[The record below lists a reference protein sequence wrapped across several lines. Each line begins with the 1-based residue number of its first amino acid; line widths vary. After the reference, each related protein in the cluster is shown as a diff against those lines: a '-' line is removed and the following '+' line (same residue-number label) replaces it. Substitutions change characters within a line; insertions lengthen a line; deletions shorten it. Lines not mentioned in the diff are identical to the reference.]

1 MGRFGDD
8 KIEEVRSRADIVEIV
23 GAHVRIRRAGRN
35 FVGLCPF
42 HNEKTP
48 SFSVNAERGFFHCF
62 GCGAGGSVFNFIMRV
77 EGLTFPE
84 AVRSLAKKY
93 GVTIPEHDVSG
104 PAAGEREAML
114 KANEVAAEFFA
125 HVLWNTT
132 DGALA
137 RDYLKSRGISVET
150 ARAFMIGFAPSRPA
164 SLAKALEKR
173 GLREAGVKVGL
184 IRKHDSVA
192 AVAAAT
198 GAEVYDMFRGRVM
211 FPIRDAQGRA
221 IAFGGR
227 VLDAR
232 LPKYINS
239 PESPLYSKAR
249 TLYGLFEARQA
260 ISSNVAA
267 GKDRAI
273 LVEGYFDVIALWQ
286 AGFKEAVAGCG
297 TALTVEQLRVLSRY
311 TKNVIACFDGDAAG
325 RKASMRALEIFL
337 QAGLLGRG
345 IFIPSGFDPDTFVRE
360 RGAAAF
366 AELTD
371 KSELLVD
378 YFIRDQVEKVGG
390 PNGPPEKRAEA
401 AALVSDMLKLVAN
414 PFEYN
419 LLARRASDMLGV
431 GEEVLRRAT
440 RVKSSRPAGGP
451 PATTPQQ
458 EPRAASLTDQQKVE
472 LQLVALALWFPA
484 RRGQIFAAQP
494 FSHFEDQNLREILQ
508 ELCFSPEEAGT
519 QSVSILDSLSDE
531 QKIYFTAEL
540 VRELTS
546 ESSTANL
553 EDGFEFKIPEF
564 REVDP
569 KMKELHRRKS
579 REKGEEEIASDL
591 TTKCL
596 KILQDL
602 GAVKEA
608 KKLRAIRTSDP
619 MKSDTPEAE
628 AGIRAVIALRRE
640 SRGT

>member
-23 GAHVRIRRAGRN
+23 GAHVRLRRAGRN

-62 GCGAGGSVFNFIMRV
+62 GCGVGGSVFNFITRI

-93 GVTIPEHDVSG
+93 GVTLPEHDVSG
-104 PAAGEREAML
+104 LGAGEREAML
-114 KANEVAAEFFA
+114 KASEVAAEFFS

-132 DGALA
+132 DGAMA

-150 ARAFMIGFAPSRPA
+150 ARAFMIGYAPSRPA

-173 GLREAGVKVGL
+173 GLRDAGIKVGL
-184 IRKHDSVA
+184 VKKD
-192 AVAAAT
+192 AT
-198 GAEVYDMFRGRVM
+198 STISADAYDMFRGRVM

-260 ISSNVAA
+260 ISSSAA
-267 GKDRAI
+267 SGKDRAI

-360 RGAAAF
+360 RGEAAF
-366 AELTD
+366 ADLTE
-371 KSELLVD
+371 KSALLVD
-378 YFIRDQVEKVGG
+378 YFLSEQAVEARGSIA
-390 PNGPPEKRAEA
+390 ERARA
-401 AALVSDMLKLVAN
+401 AQRVAEVLKLVHD
-414 PFEYN
+414 PFQFD
-419 LLARRASDMLGV
+419 LLARKAADLLSI
-431 GEEVLRRAT
+431 GEEVLRKEARGAGRSARPSRFARDTRAT
-440 RVKSSRPAGGP
+440 ANPPPAASGAGGGD
-451 PATTPQQ
+451 AGAKA
-458 EPRAASLTDQQKVE
+458 EIGLI
-472 LQLVALALWFPA
+472 ALALLHPELRNEIAQAGAEANFEEIRLGGVLADLCRTDEPY
-484 RRGQIFAAQP
+484 AA
-494 FSHFEDQNLREILQ
+494 L
-508 ELCFSPEEAGT
+508 EEWIADR
-519 QSVSILDSLSDE
+519 L
-531 QKIYFTAEL
+531 TAEEQGRVSEFAVGPTTDEVEDETQKVSNDL
-540 VRELTS
+540 EKCRALMNDYVVALERRRRIRELGRLRQS
-546 ESSTANL
+546 AGDVST
-553 EDGFEFKIPEF
+553 
-564 REVDP
+564 V
-569 KMKELHRRKS
+569 
-579 REKGEEEIASDL
+579 
-591 TTKCL
+591 
-596 KILQDL
+596 Q
-602 GAVKEA
+602 
-608 KKLRAIRTSDP
+608 
-619 MKSDTPEAE
+619 
-628 AGIRAVIALRRE
+628 AVIDLRRE
-640 SRGT
+640 GRGA

>member
-23 GAHVRIRRAGRN
+23 GAHVRLRRAGRN

-62 GCGAGGSVFNFIMRV
+62 GCGVGGSVFNFITRV

-93 GVTIPEHDVSG
+93 GVTLPEHDVSG

-114 KANEVAAEFFA
+114 KASEVAAEFFA

-132 DGALA
+132 DGAMA

-150 ARAFMIGFAPSRPA
+150 ARAFMIGYAPSRPA

-173 GLREAGVKVGL
+173 GLREAGIKVGL
-184 IRKHDSVA
+184 VKKDGNDA
-192 AVAAAT
+192 
-198 GAEVYDMFRGRVM
+198 YDMFRARVM

-239 PESPLYSKAR
+239 PESPLYSKTR

-260 ISSNVAA
+260 ISSSASS

-366 AELTD
+366 TELID
-371 KSELLVD
+371 KAQLLVD
-378 YFIRDQVEKVGG
+378 YFLSEQATEARGSIAE
-390 PNGPPEKRAEA
+390 RARA
-401 AALVSDMLKLVAN
+401 AQRVAEMLKLVGD
-414 PFEYN
+414 PFQFD
-419 LLARRASDMLGV
+419 LLARKAADLLSI
-431 GEEVLRRAT
+431 GEEVLRKEARGPQSRSATPSRFARDTRANA
-440 RVKSSRPAGGP
+440 SSPPAGAGGGD
-451 PATTPQQ
+451 AGDKA
-458 EPRAASLTDQQKVE
+458 EIG
-472 LQLVALALWFPA
+472 LVALALLHPELRNEIAQSGATANFEEIRLGGILADLCRTDEPYTALEQWIARSVDRRRAGPRQRVRRRSA
-484 RRGQIFAAQP
+484 KRRGRGRDAEGPERSRPMPRARQRLRRCARAAPPHARTRAPAPGRCRRSRPRRPSSRFDGRVAARERSDVHELNECLSDQP
-494 FSHFEDQNLREILQ
+494 LSLLRELATI
-508 ELCFSPEEAGT
+508 
-519 QSVSILDSLSDE
+519 
-531 QKIYFTAEL
+531 
-540 VRELTS
+540 
-546 ESSTANL
+546 
-553 EDGFEFKIPEF
+553 
-564 REVDP
+564 
-569 KMKELHRRKS
+569 
-579 REKGEEEIASDL
+579 
-591 TTKCL
+591 
-596 KILQDL
+596 
-602 GAVKEA
+602 GA
-608 KKLRAIRTSDP
+608 P
-619 MKSDTPEAE
+619 
-628 AGIRAVIALRRE
+628 
-640 SRGT
+640 

>member
-23 GAHVRIRRAGRN
+23 GAHVRLRRAGRN

-84 AVRSLAKKY
+84 AVRSLARKY
-93 GVTIPEHDVSG
+93 GVTLPEHDQSG

-114 KANEVAAEFFA
+114 KASEVAAEFFA
-125 HVLWNTT
+125 HVLWNTA

-150 ARAFMIGFAPSRPA
+150 ARTFMIGFAPSRPA
-164 SLAKALEKR
+164 SLAKALERR
-173 GLREAGVKVGL
+173 GLRDAGVKVGL
-184 IRKHDSVA
+184 VKKDGD
-192 AVAAAT
+192 
-198 GAEVYDMFRGRVM
+198 GAYDMFRARVM

-260 ISSNVAA
+260 ISSSVSS

-273 LVEGYFDVIALWQ
+273 IVEGYFDVIALWQ

-297 TALTVEQLRVLSRY
+297 TALTVEQLRALSRY

-345 IFIPSGFDPDTFVRE
+345 IFIPSGFDPDTFVRQ

-366 AELTD
+366 AELIE

-378 YFIRDQVEKVGG
+378 YFLSEQAGAARGSIAE
-390 PNGPPEKRAEA
+390 RARA
-401 AALVSDMLKLVAN
+401 ANRVAEMLKLVDD
-414 PFEYN
+414 PFQFD
-419 LLARRASDMLGV
+419 LLARKAADLLQI
-431 GEEVLRRAT
+431 GEEVLRKEARGPQSAAT
-440 RVKSSRPAGGP
+440 RNQSSRFARERAATGKP
-451 PATTPQQ
+451 PA
-458 EPRAASLTDQQKVE
+458 ASSGDAGSKAE
-472 LQLVALALWFPA
+472 IGLVAIALLHPELRAEIASSGASANFEEIRLGGVLADLCRTDEAYTALEQWT
-484 RRGQIFAAQP
+484 AQ
-494 FSHFEDQNLREILQ
+494 QL
-508 ELCFSPEEAGT
+508 SPEE
-519 QSVSILDSLSDE
+519 QSRISEFAVGPLTDDIGDDTEKNPNELGKCRALVVDYVGALERRRHAHELGRLRQSAAEVS
-531 QKIYFTAEL
+531 A
-540 VRELTS
+540 RES
-546 ESSTANL
+546 E
-553 EDGFEFKIPEF
+553 P
-564 REVDP
+564 
-569 KMKELHRRKS
+569 
-579 REKGEEEIASDL
+579 GEAAAAA
-591 TTKCL
+591 
-596 KILQDL
+596 Q
-602 GAVKEA
+602 
-608 KKLRAIRTSDP
+608 
-619 MKSDTPEAE
+619 
-628 AGIRAVIALRRE
+628 AVIAHRQQRQE
-640 SRGT
+640 

>member
-8 KIEEVRSRADIVEIV
+8 KIEEIRSRADIVEII
-23 GAHVRIRRAGRN
+23 GAHVRLRRAGRN

-62 GCGAGGSVFNFIMRV
+62 GCGVGGSVFNFITRV

-93 GVTIPEHDVSG
+93 GVTLPEYDVSG
-104 PAAGEREAML
+104 PAAGEREAMV
-114 KANEVAAEFFA
+114 KASEVAAEFFA

-132 DGALA
+132 DGAMA

-150 ARAFMIGFAPSRPA
+150 ARAFMLGFAPSRPA

-173 GLREAGVKVGL
+173 GLRDAGVKVGL
-184 IRKHDSVA
+184 VKKDGNDA
-192 AVAAAT
+192 
-198 GAEVYDMFRGRVM
+198 YDMFRARVM
-211 FPIRDAQGRA
+211 FPIRDAQGRP

-239 PESPLYSKAR
+239 PESPLYSKTR

-260 ISSNVAA
+260 ISSSASS

-311 TKNVIACFDGDAAG
+311 TKNVIACFDGDTAG

-366 AELTD
+366 TELID
-371 KSELLVD
+371 QAQLLVD
-378 YFIRDQVEKVGG
+378 YFLSEQATEARGSIAE
-390 PNGPPEKRAEA
+390 RARA
-401 AALVSDMLKLVAN
+401 AQRVAEVLKLVGD
-414 PFEYN
+414 PFQFD
-419 LLARRASDMLGV
+419 LLARKAADLLSI
-431 GEEVLRRAT
+431 GEEVLRKEARGPLSRSATPSRFARDTRANPIPPPAA
-440 RVKSSRPAGGP
+440 SAAGGGD
-451 PATTPQQ
+451 AGAKA
-458 EPRAASLTDQQKVE
+458 EIG
-472 LQLVALALWFPA
+472 LVALALLHPEL
-484 RRGQIFAAQP
+484 RNEIAQ
-494 FSHFEDQNLREILQ
+494 SGATANFEEIRLAGVLAD
-508 ELCFSPEEAGT
+508 LCKTDEPYTALEQWIADRLSP
-519 QSVSILDSLSDE
+519 DE
-531 QKIYFTAEL
+531 QGRVSEFAVGPQTEELEDETAKVSSDLDKCRALASDYVSALERRR
-540 VRELTS
+540 REREVGRLRQGAS
-546 ESSTANL
+546 DVSTA
-553 EDGFEFKIPEF
+553 
-564 REVDP
+564 
-569 KMKELHRRKS
+569 
-579 REKGEEEIASDL
+579 
-591 TTKCL
+591 
-596 KILQDL
+596 Q
-602 GAVKEA
+602 
-608 KKLRAIRTSDP
+608 
-619 MKSDTPEAE
+619 
-628 AGIRAVIALRRE
+628 AVIALRRE
-640 SRGT
+640 GRGA

>member
-8 KIEEVRSRADIVEIV
+8 KIEEVRTRADIVEIV
-23 GAHVRIRRAGRN
+23 GAHVRLRRAGRN

-42 HNEKTP
+42 HSEKTP

-62 GCGAGGSVFNFIMRV
+62 GCGVGGSVFNFITKI

-93 GVTIPEHDVSG
+93 GVTLPEHDVSG
-104 PAAGEREAML
+104 VGAGEREQML
-114 KANEVAAEFFA
+114 KASEVAAEFFS

-132 DGALA
+132 DGAMA

-150 ARAFMIGFAPSRPA
+150 ARAFMIGYAPSRPA

-173 GLREAGVKVGL
+173 GLRDAGVKVGL
-184 IRKHDSVA
+184 VKKDGNVA
-192 AVAAAT
+192 ISADM
-198 GAEVYDMFRGRVM
+198 YDMFRGRVM

-260 ISSNVAA
+260 ISSSAA
-267 GKDRAI
+267 SGKDRAI

-360 RGAAAF
+360 RGEAAF
-366 AELTD
+366 AELTE

-378 YFIRDQVEKVGG
+378 YFIRDQIEKVGG
-390 PNGPPEKRAEA
+390 PTAPLDKRFEA
-401 AALVSDMLKLVAN
+401 AKLISEKLRLISDEFQFNMIVRKTEGL
-414 PFEYN
+414 
-419 LLARRASDMLGV
+419 LGV
-431 GEEVLRRAT
+431 GEEVLRKEARGAGRSAPPSRFARERANAT
-440 RVKSSRPAGGP
+440 PPAAASAAAGGD
-451 PATTPQQ
+451 AGAKA
-458 EPRAASLTDQQKVE
+458 EIG
-472 LQLVALALWFPA
+472 LVALALLHPEL
-484 RRGQIFAAQP
+484 RNEIAQ
-494 FSHFEDQNLREILQ
+494 S
-508 ELCFSPEEAGT
+508 
-519 QSVSILDSLSDE
+519 
-531 QKIYFTAEL
+531 TAEANFEEIRL
-540 VRELTS
+540 GGVLADLCRTDEPYTALEEWIAERLTS
-546 ESSTANL
+546 EEQGRVSEFAVGPSSDDV
-553 EDGFEFKIPEF
+553 EDETQK
-564 REVDP
+564 V
-569 KMKELHRRKS
+569 S
-579 REKGEEEIASDL
+579 SDL
-591 TTKCL
+591 EKCRAL
-596 KILQDL
+596 ANDYVLALERRRRIREL
-602 GAVKEA
+602 GR
-608 KKLRAIRTSDP
+608 LRQS
-619 MKSDTPEAE
+619 
-628 AGIRAVIALRRE
+628 AGDVSTVQAVIDLRRE
-640 SRGT
+640 GRGA

>member
-23 GAHVRIRRAGRN
+23 GAHVRLRRAGRN

-62 GCGAGGSVFNFIMRV
+62 GCGVGGSAFNFIMRV

-93 GVTIPEHDVSG
+93 GVTIPEHDVAG

-114 KANEVAAEFFA
+114 KASEVAAEFFA

-132 DGALA
+132 DGAMA
-137 RDYLKSRGISVET
+137 RDYLKGRAISVET
-150 ARAFMIGFAPSRPA
+150 ARAFMLGFAPSRPS

-173 GLREAGVKVGL
+173 GLRDAGVKVGL
-184 IRKHDSVA
+184 VKRDGSDA
-192 AVAAAT
+192 
-198 GAEVYDMFRGRVM
+198 YDMFRGRVM

-260 ISSNVAA
+260 ISSSASS
-267 GKDRAI
+267 GRDRAI

-297 TALTVEQLRVLSRY
+297 TALTVDQLRVLSRY

-366 AELTD
+366 AESIE

-378 YFIRDQVEKVGG
+378 YFIRDQAEKVGG
-390 PNGPPEKRAEA
+390 PNGPLQKRAEA
-401 AALVSDMLKLVAN
+401 ATQIAEKLRLIGDEIQ
-414 PFEYN
+414 FN
-419 LLARRASDMLGV
+419 LIVRKAEGLLGI
-431 GEEVLRRAT
+431 GEEVLRKEARGAGRAATPT
-440 RVKSSRPAGGP
+440 RFARETRANAPAPTAASAAAGGGD
-451 PATTPQQ
+451 AGAKA
-458 EPRAASLTDQQKVE
+458 EIGLI
-472 LQLVALALWFPA
+472 ALALLHPEL
-484 RRGQIFAAQP
+484 RNEIAQAGAEAN
-494 FSHFEDQNLREILQ
+494 FEEIRLGSVLA
-508 ELCFSPEEAGT
+508 ELCRTDEPYTALEQWIADRLT
-519 QSVSILDSLSDE
+519 ADE
-531 QKIYFTAEL
+531 QGRVSGFAVGPLTDDIADDIQKERSESDRSRAL
-540 VRELTS
+540 VNDFVVALERRRRAREL
-546 ESSTANL
+546 
-553 EDGFEFKIPEF
+553 G
-564 REVDP
+564 R
-569 KMKELHRRKS
+569 
-579 REKGEEEIASDL
+579 
-591 TTKCL
+591 
-596 KILQDL
+596 
-602 GAVKEA
+602 
-608 KKLRAIRTSDP
+608 LRASAGDP
-619 MKSDTPEAE
+619 
-628 AGIRAVIALRRE
+628 AGAQAVIAHRR
-640 SRGT
+640 GA

>member
-23 GAHVRIRRAGRN
+23 GAHVRLRRAGRN

-84 AVRSLAKKY
+84 AVRSIARKY
-93 GVTIPEHDVSG
+93 GVTIPEHDQSG

-114 KANEVAAEFFA
+114 KASEVAAEFFA
-125 HVLWNTT
+125 HVLWNTD

-150 ARAFMIGFAPSRPA
+150 ARAFILGFAPSRPA
-164 SLAKALEKR
+164 SLAKALERR
-173 GLREAGVKVGL
+173 GLRDAGVKVGL
-184 IRKHDSVA
+184 VKKDGD
-192 AVAAAT
+192 
-198 GAEVYDMFRGRVM
+198 GAYDMFRARVM

-297 TALTVEQLRVLSRY
+297 TALTVEQLRALTRY

-360 RGAAAF
+360 RGAGAF
-366 AELTD
+366 AELAD
-371 KSELLVD
+371 KAELLVD
-378 YFIRDQVEKVGG
+378 YFLSEQAGAARGSIAE
-390 PNGPPEKRAEA
+390 RARA
-401 AALVSDMLKLVAN
+401 AERVAEMLKLVDD
-414 PFEYN
+414 PFQFD
-419 LLARRASDMLGV
+419 LLARKAADLLCDRRGSPAQRSARAAMRRETSAIDIV
-431 GEEVLRRAT
+431 TVSRAIARRPRVRRCVERRRAGSKAEIGLVAMALLHPEL
-440 RVKSSRPAGGP
+440 RAEIACVRRRPRISRKSAWAAARPTCAGPMKHPRPSNNGR
-451 PATTPQQ
+451 
-458 EPRAASLTDQQKVE
+458 RAAVRRRSKAESASLRSDSDGE
-472 LQLVALALWFPA
+472 L
-484 RRGQIFAAQP
+484 
-494 FSHFEDQNLREILQ
+494 EEN
-508 ELCFSPEEAGT
+508 PE
-519 QSVSILDSLSDE
+519 
-531 QKIYFTAEL
+531 
-540 VRELTS
+540 R
-546 ESSTANL
+546 
-553 EDGFEFKIPEF
+553 
-564 REVDP
+564 
-569 KMKELHRRKS
+569 
-579 REKGEEEIASDL
+579 
-591 TTKCL
+591 
-596 KILQDL
+596 
-602 GAVKEA
+602 
-608 KKLRAIRTSDP
+608 
-619 MKSDTPEAE
+619 
-628 AGIRAVIALRRE
+628 
-640 SRGT
+640 

>member
-23 GAHVRIRRAGRN
+23 GAHVRLRRAGRN

-62 GCGAGGSVFNFIMRV
+62 GCGVGGSVFNFITRI

-93 GVTIPEHDVSG
+93 GVTLPEHDVSG
-104 PAAGEREAML
+104 PGAGEREAML
-114 KANEVAAEFFA
+114 KASEVAAEFFA

-132 DGALA
+132 DGAMA

-150 ARAFMIGFAPSRPA
+150 ARAFMIGYAPSRPA

-173 GLREAGVKVGL
+173 GLRDAGVKVGL
-184 IRKHDSVA
+184 VRKDGNVA
-192 AVAAAT
+192 F
-198 GAEVYDMFRGRVM
+198 GADAYDMFRGRVM

-260 ISSNVAA
+260 ISSSAA
-267 GKDRAI
+267 SGKDRAI

-360 RGAAAF
+360 RGEAAF
-366 AELTD
+366 ADLTE

-378 YFIRDQVEKVGG
+378 YFLSEQAVEARGSIA
-390 PNGPPEKRAEA
+390 ERARA
-401 AALVSDMLKLVAN
+401 AQRVAEVLKLVGD
-414 PFEYN
+414 PFQFD
-419 LLARRASDMLGV
+419 LLARKAADLLSI
-431 GEEVLRRAT
+431 GEEVLRKEARGAGRSAPPSRFARDTRANANPP
-440 RVKSSRPAGGP
+440 VAASGAGGGD
-451 PATTPQQ
+451 AGAKA
-458 EPRAASLTDQQKVE
+458 EIGLI
-472 LQLVALALWFPA
+472 ALALLHPEL
-484 RRGQIFAAQP
+484 RNEIAQTGAETN
-494 FSHFEDQNLREILQ
+494 FEEIRLGGVLAD
-508 ELCFSPEEAGT
+508 LCRTDEAYTALEEWIADRLT
-519 QSVSILDSLSDE
+519 ADE
-531 QKIYFTAEL
+531 QGRVSEFAVGPSADEVEDETQKVSNDLEKCRALVNDYVVALERRRR
-540 VRELTS
+540 VRELGRLRQS
-546 ESSTANL
+546 AGDVSTA
-553 EDGFEFKIPEF
+553 
-564 REVDP
+564 
-569 KMKELHRRKS
+569 
-579 REKGEEEIASDL
+579 
-591 TTKCL
+591 
-596 KILQDL
+596 Q
-602 GAVKEA
+602 
-608 KKLRAIRTSDP
+608 
-619 MKSDTPEAE
+619 
-628 AGIRAVIALRRE
+628 AVIDLRRE
-640 SRGT
+640 GRGA

>member
-23 GAHVRIRRAGRN
+23 GAHVRLRRAGRN

-62 GCGAGGSVFNFIMRV
+62 GCGVGGSAFNFIMRV

-93 GVTIPEHDVSG
+93 GVTIPEHDVAG

-114 KANEVAAEFFA
+114 KASEVAAEFFA

-132 DGALA
+132 DGAMA
-137 RDYLKSRGISVET
+137 RDYLKARAISVET
-150 ARAFMIGFAPSRPA
+150 ARAFMIGFAPSRPS

-173 GLREAGVKVGL
+173 GLRDAGVKVGL
-184 IRKHDSVA
+184 IKKDGSDA
-192 AVAAAT
+192 
-198 GAEVYDMFRGRVM
+198 YDMFRGRVM

-260 ISSNVAA
+260 ISSSASS

-297 TALTVEQLRVLSRY
+297 TALTVDQLRVLSRY

-366 AELTD
+366 AELIE
-371 KSELLVD
+371 KSELLVEL
-378 YFIRDQVEKVGG
+378 YAREELAQFGG
-390 PNGPPEKRAEA
+390 
-401 AALVSDMLKLVAN
+401 SDAN
-414 PFEYN
+414 PEGRLKAAERVAEKLRQIKIPLEFHEM
-419 LLARRASDMLGV
+419 ARRASVLLRVPEG
-431 GEEVLRRAT
+431 VLRSEGKKPSVGPSRFARDTRANAT
-440 RVKSSRPAGGP
+440 APAAASAAGGGD
-451 PATTPQQ
+451 AGAKA
-458 EPRAASLTDQQKVE
+458 EIGLI
-472 LQLVALALWFPA
+472 ALALLHPEL
-484 RRGQIFAAQP
+484 RNEIAQAGAEAN
-494 FSHFEDQNLREILQ
+494 FEEIRLGGVLAD
-508 ELCFSPEEAGT
+508 LCRTDEPYTALEHWIADRLT
-519 QSVSILDSLSDE
+519 ADE
-531 QKIYFTAEL
+531 QGRVSEVAVGPLTDDIADDIQKDRSEL
-540 VRELTS
+540 DRSRALVNDFVVALERRRRAREL
-546 ESSTANL
+546 
-553 EDGFEFKIPEF
+553 G
-564 REVDP
+564 R
-569 KMKELHRRKS
+569 
-579 REKGEEEIASDL
+579 
-591 TTKCL
+591 
-596 KILQDL
+596 
-602 GAVKEA
+602 
-608 KKLRAIRTSDP
+608 LRASADDP
-619 MKSDTPEAE
+619 
-628 AGIRAVIALRRE
+628 AGAQAVIAHRR
-640 SRGT
+640 GA

>member
-23 GAHVRIRRAGRN
+23 GAHVRLRRAGRN

-42 HNEKTP
+42 HQEKTP

-62 GCGAGGSVFNFIMRV
+62 GCGAGGSVFNFITRV

-84 AVRSLAKKY
+84 AVRSLARKY
-93 GVTIPEHDVSG
+93 GVTLPEHDQSG

-114 KANEVAAEFFA
+114 KASEVAAEFFA
-125 HVLWNTT
+125 HVLWNTP
-132 DGALA
+132 DGAPVI
-137 RDYLKSRGISVET
+137 DYLKSRGISVET
-150 ARAFMIGFAPSRPA
+150 AHAFMLGFAPSRPA

-173 GLREAGVKVGL
+173 GLRDAGVKVGL
-184 IRKHDSVA
+184 VRKDDDGA
-192 AVAAAT
+192 AF
-198 GAEVYDMFRGRVM
+198 DMFRARVM

-260 ISSNVAA
+260 ISSSAPA
-267 GKDRAI
+267 SKDRAI

-345 IFIPSGFDPDTFVRE
+345 IFIPAGFDPDTFIRE

-366 AELTD
+366 AELAG

-378 YFIRDQVEKVGG
+378 YFLGEQ
-390 PNGPPEKRAEA
+390 A
-401 AALVSDMLKLVAN
+401 AAARGSIAERARAAQSVAEMLKLVGD
-414 PFEYN
+414 PFQFD
-419 LLARRASDMLGV
+419 LLARKAADLLSI
-431 GEEVLRRAT
+431 GEEVLRKEARGPGRFAPPSRFARDARANVAPAPAAST
-440 RVKSSRPAGGP
+440 AGGGD
-451 PATTPQQ
+451 AGAKA
-458 EPRAASLTDQQKVE
+458 EIGLI
-472 LQLVALALWFPA
+472 ALALLHPEL
-484 RRGQIFAAQP
+484 RNEIAQ
-494 FSHFEDQNLREILQ
+494 SGAGANFEEIRLGGVLAD
-508 ELCFSPEEAGT
+508 LCRTDEPYTALEQWIADRLT
-519 QSVSILDSLSDE
+519 SDE
-531 QKIYFTAEL
+531 QCRVSEFAVGPLNDEVVDETEKVSSEL
-540 VRELTS
+540 
-546 ESSTANL
+546 
-553 EDGFEFKIPEF
+553 
-564 REVDP
+564 
-569 KMKELHRRKS
+569 
-579 REKGEEEIASDL
+579 EKCRAIASDYVAAL
-591 TTKCL
+591 ERRRRAREVGRL
-596 KILQDL
+596 RGS
-602 GAVKEA
+602 GADVSA
-608 KKLRAIRTSDP
+608 AQ
-619 MKSDTPEAE
+619 
-628 AGIRAVIALRRE
+628 AVIALRRE
-640 SRGT
+640 GRSA

>member
-1 MGRFGDD
+1 MAQFGDS
-8 KIEEVRSRADIVEIV
+8 KVEEVRARADIIEII
-23 GAHVRIRRAGRN
+23 GAHVRLRRAGRN

-62 GCGAGGSVFNFIMRV
+62 GCGVGGSVFNFITRV

-93 GVTIPEHDVSG
+93 GVTLPEHDVSG

-132 DGALA
+132 DGAMA

-173 GLREAGVKVGL
+173 GLRDAGIKTGLVKRDG
-184 IRKHDSVA
+184 D
-192 AVAAAT
+192 
-198 GAEVYDMFRGRVM
+198 GAYDMFRGRVM

-249 TLYGLFEARQA
+249 TLYGLYEARQA
-260 ISSNVAA
+260 ISSSAST

-297 TALTVEQLRVLSRY
+297 TALTVDQLRVLSRY

-345 IFIPSGFDPDTFVRE
+345 IFIPSGYDPDTFIRE

-366 AELTD
+366 AELTEQ
-371 KSELLVD
+371 SQLLVD
-378 YFIRDQVEKVGG
+378 YFIREHAENVGG
-390 PNGPPEKRAEA
+390 PNGPLQKRAEA
-401 AALVSDMLKLVAN
+401 A
-414 PFEYN
+414 
-419 LLARRASDMLGV
+419 
-431 GEEVLRRAT
+431 T
-440 RVKSSRPAGGP
+440 
-451 PATTPQQ
+451 
-458 EPRAASLTDQQKVE
+458 
-472 LQLVALALWFPA
+472 
-484 RRGQIFAAQP
+484 QIA
-494 FSHFEDQNLREILQ
+494 
-508 ELCFSPEEAGT
+508 
-519 QSVSILDSLSDE
+519 
-531 QKIYFTAEL
+531 
-540 VRELTS
+540 
-546 ESSTANL
+546 
-553 EDGFEFKIPEF
+553 
-564 REVDP
+564 
-569 KMKELHRRKS
+569 
-579 REKGEEEIASDL
+579 
-591 TTKCL
+591 
-596 KILQDL
+596 
-602 GAVKEA
+602 
-608 KKLRAIRTSDP
+608 
-619 MKSDTPEAE
+619 
-628 AGIRAVIALRRE
+628 
-640 SRGT
+640 

>member
-23 GAHVRIRRAGRN
+23 GAHVRLRRAGRN

-62 GCGAGGSVFNFIMRV
+62 GCGVGGSVFNFITRI

-93 GVTIPEHDVSG
+93 GVTLPEHDVSG
-104 PAAGEREAML
+104 PGAGEREAML
-114 KANEVAAEFFA
+114 KASEVAAEFFA
-125 HVLWNTT
+125 HVLWNTN
-132 DGALA
+132 DGAMA

-150 ARAFMIGFAPSRPA
+150 ARAFMIGYAPSRPA
-164 SLAKALEKR
+164 SLTKALEKR
-173 GLREAGVKVGL
+173 GLRDAGIKVGL
-184 IRKHDSVA
+184 VKKDGNVA
-192 AVAAAT
+192 ISADM
-198 GAEVYDMFRGRVM
+198 YDMFRGRVM

-227 VLDAR
+227 VLDTR

-260 ISSNVAA
+260 ISSSAA
-267 GKDRAI
+267 SGKDRAI

-360 RGAAAF
+360 RGEAAF
-366 AELTD
+366 ADLTEQ
-371 KSELLVD
+371 SELLVD

-390 PNGPPEKRAEA
+390 PTAPLDKRFEA
-401 AALVSDMLKLVAN
+401 AKLISEKLRLISDEFQFNMIVRKTEGL
-414 PFEYN
+414 
-419 LLARRASDMLGV
+419 LGV
-431 GEEVLRRAT
+431 GEEVLRKEARGAGRSAPPSRFARDTRANANPMPAA
-440 RVKSSRPAGGP
+440 SAAAGGD
-451 PATTPQQ
+451 AGAKA
-458 EPRAASLTDQQKVE
+458 EIGLI
-472 LQLVALALWFPA
+472 ALALLHPEL
-484 RRGQIFAAQP
+484 RNEIAQ
-494 FSHFEDQNLREILQ
+494 SGAEANFEEIRLGSVLAD
-508 ELCFSPEEAGT
+508 LCRTDEPYTALEEWIADR
-519 QSVSILDSLSDE
+519 L
-531 QKIYFTAEL
+531 TAEEQGRVSEFAVGPTADEVEDETQKVSSDL
-540 VRELTS
+540 EKCRALANDYVVALERRRRIRELGRLRQS
-546 ESSTANL
+546 AGDVST
-553 EDGFEFKIPEF
+553 
-564 REVDP
+564 V
-569 KMKELHRRKS
+569 
-579 REKGEEEIASDL
+579 
-591 TTKCL
+591 
-596 KILQDL
+596 Q
-602 GAVKEA
+602 
-608 KKLRAIRTSDP
+608 
-619 MKSDTPEAE
+619 
-628 AGIRAVIALRRE
+628 AVIDLRRE
-640 SRGT
+640 GRGA